1 MDTVGIYHRVDGKFN
16 SKVLTKLVANFRS
29 HPDILKVPNE
39 LFYESEL
46 KVYFEL
52 LMYYKYILSRLFN
65 LLQASGDKMMT
76 HSAVNW
82 EYLPKPGF
90 PLIFHGVMG
99 KEDQDASSPR

>member
-1 MDTVGIYHRVDGKFN
+1 
-16 SKVLTKLVANFRS
+16 
-29 HPDILKVPNE
+29 
-39 LFYESEL
+39 
-46 KVYFEL
+46 
-52 LMYYKYILSRLFN
+52 
-65 LLQASGDKMMT
+65 MMT